1 MVESMT
7 RYLFA
12 SSKNA
17 FIRGLFAAVVL
28 PLAIAGCGM
37 FGDKAKDNPKNW
49 TVEKFYENAKAELD
63 SGNNQGAI
71 KLYEQLE
78 ARYPFGRFTQQ
89 AQLDI
94 AYANYKDN
102 ETAQAVA
109 AADRFIKL
117 HPNHPNL
124 DYAFYIKGLAYFK
137 PDLGLFG
144 TLLNLDPA
152 ERDPK
157 ALRDSFDVFKE
168 LLTRFPDSIYAD
180 DVRGRMVYLV
190 NTLAKHD
197 LSVARYYYNRGGY
210 LAAVN
215 RAQTVITRYPQAPV
229 AEEALVITVEAYEK
243 MGMKELA
250 DSSRRVLEKN
260 FPQNSLIT
268 KTPANSGKPWW
279 KIW

>member
-1 MVESMT
+1 MT
-7 RYLFA
+7 FA
-12 SSKNA
+12 RALLAA
-17 FIRGLFAAVVL
+17 FIL
-28 PLAIAGCGM
+28 PITLAGCGF
-37 FGDKAKDNPKNW
+37 FGDKNSDSPKNW
-49 TVEKFYENAKAELD
+49 TVEKFYANAKAELD
-63 SGNNQGAI
+63 SGNNQGAV

-78 ARYPFGRFTQQ
+78 ARFPFGRYTQQ

-109 AADRFIKL
+109 AADRFMKL
-117 HPNHPNL
+117 HPNHVAL
-124 DYAFYIKGLAYFK
+124 DYALYIKGLAYFK
-137 PDLGLFG
+137 PDLGIFG
-144 TLLNLDPA
+144 SILNLDPA

-168 LLTRFPDSIYAD
+168 LVSRFPDSIYAD
-180 DVRGRMVYLV
+180 DTRARMVYLV

-229 AEEALVITVEAYEK
+229 AEEALVITIQAYEK
-243 MGMKELA
+243 MGMPELA
-250 DSSRRVLEKN
+250 ATSRRVLERN
-260 FPQNSLIT
+260 FPQNSLIS
-268 KTPANSGKPWW
+268 KNASSSGKAWW
-279 KIW
+279 KLW

>member
-1 MVESMT
+1 M
-7 RYLFA
+7 
-12 SSKNA
+12 
-17 FIRGLFAAVVL
+17 AAIIL
-28 PLAIAGCGM
+28 PIALAGCGF
-37 FGDKAKDNPKNW
+37 FGDKNTDSPKNW
-49 TVEKFYENAKAELD
+49 SVEKFYENAKAELD

-78 ARYPFGRFTQQ
+78 ARFPFGRYTQQ

-102 ETAQAVA
+102 ETAQAVS
-109 AADRFIKL
+109 AADRFMKL
-117 HPNHPNL
+117 HPNHPAL
-124 DYAFYIKGLAYFK
+124 DYALYIKGLAYFK
-137 PDLGLFG
+137 PDLGIFG
-144 TLLNLDPA
+144 SILNLDPA

-168 LLTRFPDSIYAD
+168 LASRFPESIYAND
-180 DVRGRMVYLV
+180 TRARMVYLV

-197 LSVARYYYNRGGY
+197 LSVASYYYNRGGY

-229 AEEALVITVEAYEK
+229 AEEALVITIQAYEK
-243 MGMKELA
+243 MGMPELA
-250 DSSRRVLEKN
+250 NASRRVLEKN
-260 FPQNSLIT
+260 FSQNSLVSKST
-268 KTPANSGKPWW
+268 STTHKPWW